1 MTSTVQNFYTPPSY
15 FPAVAA
21 YETMGRKAVY
31 EANRHRIYSL
41 SFWMTGNE
49 LEAEELMERTFVA
62 ALLGKLPLD
71 GETIDRCLVCELR
84 AMMELG
90 KFTLQCETS
99 TKILN
104 VRRNT
109 RRVDLEQAVIGL
121 PATEK
126 IIFLLHD
133 VEGNDCGQVARVL
146 ALNEWQCREGL
157 HQARLRIRE
166 VLAAMGS

>member
-1 MTSTVQNFYTPPSY
+1 MASTFESCYALASY
-15 FPAVAA
+15 LPVVAA
-21 YETMGRKAVY
+21 YTAAGRKAVY
-31 EANRHRIYSL
+31 EGNRHRIYSL

-49 LEAEELMERTFVA
+49 LEAEELMERTFSR
-62 ALLGKLPLD
+62 ALQGDMPLD
-71 GETIDRCLVCELR
+71 GETMDACLVAELR
-84 AMMELG
+84 AMMDLG
-90 KFTLQCETS
+90 KITLECGPCTEVIS
-99 TKILN
+99 

-109 RRVDLEQAVIGL
+109 RRVDLEQAVIAL

-146 ALNEWQCREGL
+146 SLNEGQCRAGL

-166 VLAAMGS
+166 LLATKVS